1 MGKEKLKLVEG
12 QGLWGFMGKGKKNI
26 RVAVAMSGGVDSSLV
41 AALLKE
47 EGYEVIG
54 LTMRVWEY
62 KPEQEGISR
71 RCCAPEDIHDAR
83 RVADQIDIPHYV
95 INLRQSFEEE
105 IVNYFI
111 KEYLQSH
118 TPNPCIRCN
127 EKIKFGLLLRRAEEL
142 GAVALATG
150 HYTRIIWQADK
161 GRYTLWRGRDRQK
174 DQSYFL
180 FSLKQEQLPKI
191 LFPLGEKS
199 KEEVRQMAQRWGLRV
214 ANKKESQEIC
224 FIPHNDY
231 RRFLEEKLGGNIFSP
246 GEIVDL
252 QGKVLGIHQ
261 GLYAYTIGQR
271 RGLGVSAP
279 HPYYVLSLD
288 KEKNRVIV
296 GSEEELNAWGL
307 IVREVNW
314 ISFPEPAPELEAS
327 VQIRY
332 RHPGAKV
339 ILQPLADG
347 RVKVNF
353 RRPQRAV
360 TPGQAAVFYRG
371 EEVLGGGWI
380 EAAL

>member
-1 MGKEKLKLVEG
+1 MGEV
-12 QGLWGFMGKGKKNI
+12 KKNI
-26 RVAVAMSGGVDSSLV
+26 RVAVAMSGGVDSSLT

-54 LTMRVWEY
+54 LTMLVWEY
-62 KPEQEGISR
+62 KPEQEGISG
-71 RCCAPEDIHDAR
+71 RCCAPEDIQDAR
-83 RVADQIDIPHYV
+83 QVADQIGIPHYV
-95 INLRQSFEEE
+95 INLRQCFGEE
-105 IVNYFI
+105 IVTYFL
-111 KEYLQSH
+111 KEYVH
-118 TPNPCIRCN
+118 GYTPNPCILCN
-127 EKIKFGLLLRRAEEL
+127 EKIKFGRLLRQAEEL

-150 HYTRIIWQADK
+150 HYARIIWQADK

-180 FSLKQEQLPKI
+180 FSLKQEQLQKI

-231 RRFLEEKLGGNIFSP
+231 RRFLEEKLGRNIFSP

-252 QGKVLGIHQ
+252 QGKVLGTHQ
-261 GLYAYTIGQR
+261 GLYSYTIGQR
-271 RGLGVSAP
+271 RGLRVAAS

-296 GSEEELNAWGL
+296 GSEEELKARGL
-307 IVREVNW
+307 IVKEVNW
-314 ISFPEPAPELEAS
+314 ISFLEPVPELEAS

-332 RHPGAKV
+332 RHPGAKA
-339 ILQPLADG
+339 ILQWQTDG
-347 RVKVNF
+347 RVRVNF
-353 RRPQRAV
+353 RVPQKAV